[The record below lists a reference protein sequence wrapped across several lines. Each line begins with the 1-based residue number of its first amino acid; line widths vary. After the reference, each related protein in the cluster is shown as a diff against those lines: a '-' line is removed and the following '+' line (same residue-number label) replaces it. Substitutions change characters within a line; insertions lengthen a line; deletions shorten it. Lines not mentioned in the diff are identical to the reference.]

1 MAASMRAMVL
11 EELGPIAGRASVLVP
26 RDRPVPEPA
35 PGSILLRVLAF
46 GVCHTELDVIEAR
59 TPPPRLPVVPGHE
72 VVGRVERLGAGV
84 TRHRIGDRVGV
95 GCIHSSTRREDENLA
110 PAFVATGRDVDGG
123 YAEYMT
129 VPERYAF
136 AIPEIFGDA
145 EAAPLLCAGAIG
157 FRALRLTGLP
167 DGAALGL
174 MGFGASAHLVVQ
186 LARHLHPR
194 SKIAVFAREPQ
205 ARAFAL
211 SLGADWAGATE
222 ARPPFPL
229 AATIDTTPAWKPVV
243 DALLS
248 LAPGGRLVINAI
260 RKEDADKSAL
270 LGLSYHDHL
279 WMERE
284 VKTVAN
290 LTGRD
295 IEEFLAIAA
304 AIPIRPVVTTY
315 PLAEAN
321 RALHELRAGGGTG
334 AKVLIP

>member
-1 MAASMRAMVL
+1 
-11 EELGPIAGRASVLVP
+11 
-26 RDRPVPEPA
+26 
-35 PGSILLRVLAF
+35 
-46 GVCHTELDVIEAR
+46 
-59 TPPPRLPVVPGHE
+59 VPGHE
-72 VVGRVERLGAGV
+72 IVGRVERLGAGV
-84 TRHRIGDRVGV
+84 TRHRNGDRVGV
-95 GCIHSSTRREDENLA
+95 GWIHSSTGREDENLA
-110 PAFVATGRDVDGG
+110 AEFVATGRDVDGG
-123 YAEYMT
+123 YAECMT

-136 AIPEIFGDA
+136 AIPGVFADA

-157 FRALRLTGLP
+157 HRALRLTGLT
-167 DGAALGL
+167 DGGALGL
-174 MGFGASAHLVVQ
+174 MGFGASAHLVLQ
-186 LARHLHPR
+186 LARHVHPR

-211 SLGADWAGATE
+211 SLGADWAGASD

-229 AATIDTTPAWKPVV
+229 TAIIDTTPAWKPVV
-243 DALLS
+243 DALAR

-260 RKEDADKSAL
+260 RKEDADKPAL

-315 PLAEAN
+315 PLADAN
-321 RALHELRAGGGTG
+321 RALRELRAGGGTG

>member
-1 MAASMRAMVL
+1 M
-11 EELGPIAGRASVLVP
+11 LV
-26 RDRPVPEPA
+26 
-35 PGSILLRVLAF
+35 RVSAC
-46 GVCHTELDVIEAR
+46 GVCRTDLHIVEGELSPMRPSI
-59 TPPPRLPVVPGHE
+59 VPGHQ
-72 VVGRVERLGAGV
+72 VVGRVERAGPNA
-84 TRHRIGDRVGV
+84 HRFRPGDRVGV
-95 GCIHSSTRREDENLA
+95 AWLRATCGACESCRAGRENLCERA
-110 PAFVATGRDVDGG
+110 EFTGYHADGG
-123 YAEYMT
+123 FADYAI
-129 VPERYAF
+129 VDERFAY
-136 AIPEIFGDA
+136 AIPSVFGDA

-157 FRALRLTGLP
+157 HRALRLTGLA
-167 DGAALGL
+167 DGGALGL
-174 MGFGASAHLVVQ
+174 MGFGASAHLVLQ
-186 LARHLHPR
+186 LARHVHPR

-211 SLGADWAGATE
+211 SLGADWAGASD

-229 AATIDTTPAWKPVV
+229 TAIIDTTPAWKPVV
-243 DALLS
+243 DALAR

-260 RKEDADKSAL
+260 RKEDADKPAL

-315 PLAEAN
+315 PLADAN
-321 RALHELRAGGGTG
+321 RALRELRAGGGTG

>member
-1 MAASMRAMVL
+1 MVL
-11 EELGPIAGRASVLVP
+11 ERLGAVAEGRDPLEARTL
-26 RDRPVPEPA
+26 PVPVPA
-35 PGSILLRVLAF
+35 PGCILLRVFAC
-46 GVCHTELDVIEAR
+46 GVCHTELDEIEGR

-72 VVGRVERLGAGV
+72 IVGRVERLGAGV

-95 GCIHSSTRREDENLA
+95 GWIHSSTGRDDENLA
-110 PAFVATGRDVDGG
+110 PQFVATGRDVDGG

-129 VPERYAF
+129 VPEQYAF
-136 AIPEIFGDA
+136 RIPDTFADA

-157 FRALRLTGLP
+157 HRALRLTGLA
-167 DGAALGL
+167 DGGALGL
-174 MGFGASAHLVVQ
+174 MGFGASAHLVLQ
-186 LARHLHPR
+186 LARHVHPR
-194 SKIAVFAREPQ
+194 SKVAVFAREPQ

-211 SLGADWAGATE
+211 SLGADWAGASD

-229 AATIDTTPAWKPVV
+229 AAIIDTTPAWKPVV
-243 DALLS
+243 DALAR

-260 RKEDADKSAL
+260 RKEDADKPAL

-315 PLAEAN
+315 PLADAN
-321 RALHELRAGGGTG
+321 RALRELRVGGGTG